1 MGRGLIHLRFQRII
15 PIFFHAIDQNVE
27 LQEYM
32 GLSTGRLDSDMRTSL
47 DCTLFVDCLSISIFS
62 TSALITALL
71 LFSFLRTVLFC
82 LLYAK
87 PGLVCMTYRY
97 WALLSAIL
105 SSLSGIILLSRRA
118 PTLLY
123 AQISA
128 IPKPYSMILR
138 PVRAS
143 LPSPAMTDK
152 KSYNILHTCYNCM
165 NEHQIKFLNVLLL
178 QLSFR
183 NQLIFWLR

>member
-1 MGRGLIHLRFQRII
+1 MKQNDGLMHQLSSAGLYPVVKSSLKRFVRFSYMYYQWLSIGVYLEPLTDDGTWADPFKI
-15 PIFFHAIDQNVE
+15 SENNAIFFHAIDQNVE

-62 TSALITALL
+62 TSALITALI

-97 WALLSAIL
+97 
-105 SSLSGIILLSRRA
+105 
-118 PTLLY
+118 
-123 AQISA
+123 
-128 IPKPYSMILR
+128 
-138 PVRAS
+138 
-143 LPSPAMTDK
+143 
-152 KSYNILHTCYNCM
+152 
-165 NEHQIKFLNVLLL
+165 
-178 QLSFR
+178 
-183 NQLIFWLR
+183 